1 MWVLRIFVIL
11 LIIVL
16 VIGFGI
22 YNSDVRISVNFFGK
36 DYVEIPMIY
45 VVFWA
50 LVIGMV
56 VSFLLSISQYLKVQS
71 ELRAQRKE
79 NKNLME
85 EITTLRNFPL
95 EDVEEE
101 KE

>member
-1 MWVLRIFVIL
+1 MWVLRILVIL

-36 DYVEIPMIY
+36 NYVEIPMIY
-45 VVFWA
+45 VAFWA

-56 VSFLLSISQYLKVQS
+56 VSFVLSISQYLKVQS
-71 ELRAQRKE
+71 ELRVQKKE

>member
-11 LIIVL
+11 VIIVL
-16 VIGFGI
+16 VIGFGV

-36 DYVEIPMIY
+36 DFVQIPMIFVAFWSL
-45 VVFWA
+45 VV
-50 LVIGMV
+50 GMLIC
-56 VSFLLSISQYLKVQS
+56 FILTISYYLRVQS

-79 NKNLME
+79 NKTLME
-85 EITTLRNFPL
+85 EITTLRNLPL

>member
-22 YNSDVRISVNFFGK
+22 YNSGVTIAVNFFGK
-36 DYVEIPMIY
+36 QYVEIPMIY
-45 VVFWA
+45 VAFWA

-56 VSFLLSISQYLKVQS
+56 ISFLLSISYYLKVQS

-85 EITTLRNFPL
+85 EITTLRNLPL
-95 EDVEEE
+95 EDVEEG

>member
-22 YNSDVRISVNFFGK
+22 YNSDVKVSVSLFGK
-36 DYVEIPMIY
+36 DYVGIPMIY
-45 VVFWA
+45 VAFWS
-50 LVIGMV
+50 LVVGMV
-56 VSFLLSISQYLKVQS
+56 VSFILSISYYLKVQS
-71 ELRAQRKE
+71 ELRVQKKD
-79 NKNLME
+79 NKSLME
-85 EITTLRNFPL
+85 EITTLRNLPL

>member
-22 YNSDVRISVNFFGK
+22 YNSGVTITVNFFGK
-36 DYVEIPMIY
+36 DYVDIPMIY
-45 VVFWA
+45 VAFWS
-50 LVIGMV
+50 LVVGMLI
-56 VSFLLSISQYLKVQS
+56 SFLLSISYYLKVQS

-95 EDVEEE
+95 EDVEEG

>member
-22 YNSDVRISVNFFGK
+22 YNSDVRVSVNFFGRS
-36 DYVEIPMIY
+36 YVEVPMIY
-45 VVFWA
+45 VAFWS
-50 LVIGMV
+50 LVVGIV
-56 VSFLLSISQYLKVQS
+56 VSFVLSISYYLKVQS
-71 ELRAQRKE
+71 ELRAQKRE
-79 NKNLME
+79 NRSLME
-85 EITTLRNFPL
+85 EITTLRNLPL

>member
-22 YNSDVRISVNFFGK
+22 YNSDVRVSVNLFGQ
-36 DYVEIPMIY
+36 DYVAVPMIY
-45 VVFWA
+45 VAFWS
-50 LVIGMV
+50 LVVGMV
-56 VSFLLSISQYLKVQS
+56 VSFVMSISYCLKLQS
-71 ELRAQRKE
+71 QLRAWKKE
-79 NKNLME
+79 NKSLME
-85 EITTLRNFPL
+85 EITTLRNLPL